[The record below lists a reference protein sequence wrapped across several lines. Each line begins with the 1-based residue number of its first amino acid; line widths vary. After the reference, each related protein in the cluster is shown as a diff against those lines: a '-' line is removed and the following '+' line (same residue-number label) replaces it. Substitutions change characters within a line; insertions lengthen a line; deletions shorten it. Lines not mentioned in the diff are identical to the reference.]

1 MDAEAGGLMTL
12 NANIKVSVVIPTK
25 NAGPILADVL
35 DVLMH
40 QEAPWLY
47 EILVVDSGSR
57 DETLEIIK
65 AYPSVRLIEI
75 DPKDFGHG
83 KTRNFAIGHTS
94 GEFIAMITQDA
105 LPESIGWLKNF
116 VDTIEQDARIAGVFG
131 RHIAYPHAS
140 PFTRIELEQHF
151 AGFLA
156 RPVVCL
162 DDHERYI
169 NDEGYRQFLYFF
181 SDNNALLRRSVW
193 EKMPYPE
200 IDFAEDQAWARLII
214 EAGYLKA
221 YAHDAVVFHSHDYGF
236 IERLQR
242 SFDESYAL
250 KRIFSYQRGFVFS
263 ALIKSFVGITVRDF
277 KVTLKFGLLKTDFV
291 HVVRMPLD
299 NLMRILGT
307 YLGFNGERIPHFIRC
322 RLSRDK
328 KLMKAE
334 RLI

>member
-1 MDAEAGGLMTL
+1 MDEGVHWVMVAKSD
-12 NANIKVSVVIPTK
+12 IKVSVVIPTK
-25 NAGPILADVL
+25 NAGPIIADVL
-35 DVLMH
+35 DVLMR
-40 QEAPWLY
+40 QEAPWPY

-57 DETLEIIK
+57 DMTLEIIK
-65 AYPSVRLIEI
+65 AFPGVRLIEI

-105 LPESIGWLKNF
+105 LPESTCWLKSF

-140 PFTRIELEQHF
+140 PFTGIELEQHF

-156 RPVVCL
+156 RPIVCL

-193 EKMPYPE
+193 EKIPYPE
-200 IDFAEDQAWARLII
+200 VDFAEDQAWAKLIV

-221 YAHDAVVFHSHDYGF
+221 YAHDAVVYHSHDYAF
-236 IERLQR
+236 FERLQR

-250 KRIFSYQRGFVFS
+250 RRLFGYRQGIGFRGLMRGFIG
-263 ALIKSFVGITVRDF
+263 LTLRDLKISISRRLYKTNF
-277 KVTLKFGLLKTDFV
+277 KE
-291 HVVRMPLD
+291 VVRMPLD
-299 NLMRILGT
+299 NLMRILGY
-307 YLGFNGERIPHFIRC
+307 YLGTKADLLPPSIRYK
-322 RLSRDK
+322 LSRDK
-328 KLMKAE
+328 NLM
-334 RLI
+334 LIS